1 MLFFYIISGIL
12 TVFLVLPFLTVL
24 AAQFAKNNTKSSLP
38 QDKTLKEIDLANI
51 ITAYKNAEI
60 AKPLVASLL
69 RQNHK
74 NHHVYLVADGA
85 DVSNWDI
92 FDAKLTVLRPEE
104 PLNLKAKSIIHATE
118 TFVRPHAYTII
129 WDADNL
135 AHPNFLEEINA
146 WANAGEKAIQGQRTA
161 KNLDNKMAAADS
173 LGEFYK
179 NYIERLVPPRLG
191 SSTVISGSG
200 MAVETA
206 LYNSYLYGKEIQ
218 EGQHLW
224 KKMMQ
229 EDKILQNHIIRAG
242 ERIVYAKDAI
252 CYDEKVS
259 NAGQVETQR
268 SRWLFSYFQ
277 NLPNSTGFILR
288 GLFGLNWNTFL
299 FGLITVSPPLFILM
313 GLSGL
318 CFLLGV
324 VINWHISLVIALGL
338 IVFIANIFWTLYLS
352 DAPKAV
358 FNSILAI
365 PTFIFRQFLALFKMV
380 NPNKNFKHSEHTVKV
395 TIDDVVK

>member
-12 TVFLVLPFLTVL
+12 TFFLVLPFLTVL
-24 AAQFAKNNTKSSLP
+24 AAQFTKNNTKPVLP
-38 QDKTLKEIDLANI
+38 QGKALKEFDFANI
-51 ITAYKNAEI
+51 ITAYKNIEI
-60 AKPLVASLL
+60 AKPLVMSLL
-69 RQNHK
+69 RQNHQ

-85 DVSNWDI
+85 DVNNWDI
-92 FDAKLTVLRPEE
+92 SHPKFTLLKPEE
-104 PLNLKAKSIIHATE
+104 GLNLKVKSIIYATE
-118 TFVRPHAYTII
+118 RFVSPHECTII

-135 AHPNFLEEINA
+135 AHPDFLAEING

-200 MAVETA
+200 MAVETQ

-218 EGQHLW
+218 HGQHLW

-277 NLPNSTGFILR
+277 NLPNSTSFVLR
-288 GLFGLNWNTFL
+288 GLFGNWNKFL
-299 FGLITVSPPLFILM
+299 FGLITVSPPLFILV

-318 CFLLGV
+318 CFLLGLFL
-324 VINWHISLVIALGL
+324 NWHISAILAVGIL
-338 IVFIANIFWTLYLS
+338 IFIVNIFWTLSLS
-352 DAPKAV
+352 NAPKEV
-358 FNSILAI
+358 FNSVLAM
-365 PTFIFRQFLALFKMV
+365 PTFILKQFLALFKMV

-395 TIDDVVK
+395 SIDDVVK

>member
-1 MLFFYIISGIL
+1 MLFFYIISGVL
-12 TVFLVLPFLTVL
+12 TFFLVLPFLTVL
-24 AAQFAKNNTKSSLP
+24 AAQFTRNNTKPSLP
-38 QDKTLKEIDLANI
+38 KNKTLAHYDFANI
-51 ITAYKNAEI
+51 ITAYKNADI

-74 NHHVYLVADGA
+74 NHHIYLVADGA
-85 DVSNWDI
+85 NLYNWDI
-92 FDAKLTVLRPEE
+92 YHSKVTVLRPDEA
-104 PLNLKAKSIIHATE
+104 LNLKVKSIIHATE
-118 TFVRPHAYTII
+118 NFVRPHDYTII

-135 AHPNFLEEINA
+135 AHPNFLEEING

-161 KNLDNKMAAADS
+161 KNLDNQMAAADS
-173 LGEFYK
+173 LGEYYK

-200 MAVETA
+200 MAVETQ
-206 LYNSYLYGKEIQ
+206 LYNTYLYGKEIQ
-218 EGQHLW
+218 HGQHLW

-229 EDKILQNHIIRAG
+229 EDKILQNHILRAG

-277 NLPNSTGFILR
+277 NLPNSTGFVLR
-288 GLFGLNWNTFL
+288 GLTGFNWNKFL
-299 FGLITVSPPLFILM
+299 FGLITVSPPLFILV

-318 CFLLGV
+318 FFLLG
-324 VINWHISLVIALGL
+324 LVFNTSIALVLAVGMS
-338 IVFIANIFWTLYLS
+338 IFILNIFWTLYLS
-352 DAPKAV
+352 NAPQEV
-358 FNSILAI
+358 YYSVLAI
-365 PTFIFRQFLALFKMV
+365 PSFIFRQFLALFKMV
-380 NPNKNFKHSEHTVKV
+380 NPNKNFAHSEHTVKV
-395 TIDDVVK
+395 SIDDVVK